1 MYKRQATLNPL
12 CVLRYSATHRE
23 KINLLYRL
31 TPVDAY
37 QMGLVK
43 QIAVSSNQVAGGFNQ
58 AYVRLL
64 SVSNDKG
71 FRARVEL
78 DVKGKTGAVTRKAM
92 TVKPGDD
99 LFLLSGGREPVSY
112 THLRAHETGRNLVCR
127 LLLEKKKKQDT
138 IQVR

>member
-1 MYKRQATLNPL
+1 MKRLWAFIQNTHPIVIIDEPQSVDNTPKAKEAIAHAQSPV
-12 CVLRYSATHRE
+12 CAAVLRHPRE

-71 FRARVEL
+71 F
-78 DVKGKTGAVTRKAM
+78 
-92 TVKPGDD
+92 
-99 LFLLSGGREPVSY
+99 
-112 THLRAHETGRNLVCR
+112 
-127 LLLEKKKKQDT
+127 
-138 IQVR
+138 